1 MFDTNGRYS
10 RHLKLDEIGQKGQQR
25 IADGRV
31 LIVGAG
37 GLGSP
42 VALYLAAAGVGT
54 IGIADGDT
62 VDISNLQRQVIHTTD
77 DIGSPKV
84 ASAARKMRRINPDVN
99 VVEINEYLDTDRLA
113 GIAADYDIVVD
124 ATDSF
129 RSKYM
134 INDACV
140 KAGKPFVHGGVLR
153 FEGNVFTHLPGS
165 ADYRDIFGSEPS
177 ENHVPTASEVGVL
190 GTIVGVIGTIQA
202 TEVIKYLV
210 KTGDLLTDSLLTF
223 DALTWTTYKIKIKK
237 QQ

>member
-1 MFDTNGRYS
+1 MFDTDGRYS

-84 ASAARKMRRINPDVN
+84 AR
-99 VVEINEYLDTDRLA
+99 
-113 GIAADYDIVVD
+113 
-124 ATDSF
+124 
-129 RSKYM
+129 
-134 INDACV
+134 
-140 KAGKPFVHGGVLR
+140 
-153 FEGNVFTHLPGS
+153 
-165 ADYRDIFGSEPS
+165 
-177 ENHVPTASEVGVL
+177 
-190 GTIVGVIGTIQA
+190 
-202 TEVIKYLV
+202 
-210 KTGDLLTDSLLTF
+210 
-223 DALTWTTYKIKIKK
+223 
-237 QQ
+237 

>member
-1 MFDTNGRYS
+1 MFDTDGRYS

-99 VVEINEYLDTDRLA
+99 VVEINEYHRQTCRHCHRL
-113 GIAADYDIVVD
+113 
-124 ATDSF
+124 
-129 RSKYM
+129 R
-134 INDACV
+134 
-140 KAGKPFVHGGVLR
+140 HRGGR
-153 FEGNVFTHLPGS
+153 
-165 ADYRDIFGSEPS
+165 YRQ
-177 ENHVPTASEVGVL
+177 L
-190 GTIVGVIGTIQA
+190 
-202 TEVIKYLV
+202 
-210 KTGDLLTDSLLTF
+210 SLEIH
-223 DALTWTTYKIKIKK
+223 D
-237 QQ
+237 